1 MLKNI
6 LNKLIKLAGHKFA
19 KYILAGW
26 CFLENI
32 FFPFPSDAIVIP
44 MSISKPKKWLETF
57 FIATF
62 FAFLGAIV
70 AYGIGSFMFYKVGV
84 HIFELS
90 GVDDPQK
97 FLSIFY
103 KKSTMIA
110 FIVILF
116 ISGFTPLPFNLLA
129 IASGFVHFNFIF
141 FAFTAL
147 FTRGTRYFLLTY
159 LFSKYGPKIQKQ
171 IETRF
176 TNFMLWVVGSFI
188 FVMVPGIPL
197 KLLAIFWV
205 DVFQSVNCPRLSAIA
220 TKSVE
225 NGMNSKHRMGNLPSS
240 KENIGLLAFE
250 VS

>member
-90 GVDDPQK
+90 KDRPPQK
-97 FLSIFY
+97 S
-103 KKSTMIA
+103 
-110 FIVILF
+110 
-116 ISGFTPLPFNLLA
+116 PD
-129 IASGFVHFNFIF
+129 
-141 FAFTAL
+141 
-147 FTRGTRYFLLTY
+147 RR
-159 LFSKYGPKIQKQ
+159 
-171 IETRF
+171 IEQ
-176 TNFMLWVVGSFI
+176 L
-188 FVMVPGIPL
+188 
-197 KLLAIFWV
+197 
-205 DVFQSVNCPRLSAIA
+205 RLSL
-220 TKSVE
+220 SEFV
-225 NGMNSKHRMGNLPSS
+225 
-240 KENIGLLAFE
+240 GLVCRFRL
-250 VS
+250 VSFSCPCQEYKGVSCKVPWQFIRHES

>member
-1 MLKNI
+1 
-6 LNKLIKLAGHKFA
+6 
-19 KYILAGW
+19 
-26 CFLENI
+26 
-32 FFPFPSDAIVIP
+32 
-44 MSISKPKKWLETF
+44 
-57 FIATF
+57 
-62 FAFLGAIV
+62 
-70 AYGIGSFMFYKVGV
+70 
-84 HIFELS
+84 
-90 GVDDPQK
+90 QK

-141 FAFTAL
+141 FALTAL

-188 FVMVPGIPL
+188 FV
-197 KLLAIFWV
+197 
-205 DVFQSVNCPRLSAIA
+205 IA
-220 TKSVE
+220 
-225 NGMNSKHRMGNLPSS
+225 GMYLFYIKFPHYF
-240 KENIGLLAFE
+240 AA
-250 VS
+250 

>member
-141 FAFTAL
+141 FVLTAL

-176 TNFMLWVVGSFI
+176 TNFMLWVVGSFVI
-188 FVMVPGIPL
+188 V
-197 KLLAIFWV
+197 
-205 DVFQSVNCPRLSAIA
+205 IA
-220 TKSVE
+220 
-225 NGMNSKHRMGNLPSS
+225 GMYLFYIKFPHYF
-240 KENIGLLAFE
+240 AA
-250 VS
+250 

>member
-141 FAFTAL
+141 FALTAL

-176 TNFMLWVVGSFI
+176 TNFILWVVGSFI
-188 FVMVPGIPL
+188 FV
-197 KLLAIFWV
+197 
-205 DVFQSVNCPRLSAIA
+205 IA
-220 TKSVE
+220 
-225 NGMNSKHRMGNLPSS
+225 GMYLFYIKFPHYF
-240 KENIGLLAFE
+240 AA
-250 VS
+250 

>member
-70 AYGIGSFMFYKVGV
+70 AYG
-84 HIFELS
+84 
-90 GVDDPQK
+90 DPQK

-129 IASGFVHFNFIF
+129 IASGFVHFNFLF

-176 TNFMLWVVGSFI
+176 TNFMLWVVGSFVI
-188 FVMVPGIPL
+188 VI
-197 KLLAIFWV
+197 
-205 DVFQSVNCPRLSAIA
+205 
-220 TKSVE
+220 T
-225 NGMNSKHRMGNLPSS
+225 GMYLFYIKFPHYF
-240 KENIGLLAFE
+240 AA
-250 VS
+250 